1 MKLAERRQDEEGLSS
16 TKYTLESVEMCP
28 LYTHIKVKVNVKDV
42 LDTAPTYMAT
52 FVKAYF
58 DNFNK
63 PGFPLNIFA

>member
-42 LDTAPTYMAT
+42 LDTAPTYMANI
-52 FVKAYF
+52 VDYYL

-63 PGFPLNIFA
+63 TTFLSYIFR